1 LNGKNDRQ
9 VSISQRD
16 ETLGEPSA
24 REEVSYDTHWILR
37 LSTAMSTRL
46 LSLIV
51 GLAVLIATILA
62 IAAIFGLGGL

>member
-1 LNGKNDRQ
+1 MIDKFQFRK
-9 VSISQRD
+9 
-16 ETLGEPSA
+16 ETRRSA
-24 REEVSYDTHWILR
+24 SLQPAKRYWILR

-51 GLAVLIATILA
+51 GLAALIATILA